1 MERFRYDRSSKW
13 LIEHHGDSILRL
25 AGIED
30 VIAWKPLPAEIVQP
44 RQIPDGLLEVVRR
57 GHPEKTLYLIEIETY
72 ADRQI
77 DEQIMDDVMLLY
89 QARRVMPEVVLLV
102 LRPKGQAQ
110 VLGEREVASPSGR
123 TRLTGRWPVVELWKL
138 PAEMM
143 LKLHEPG
150 LVPWISLMEYAG
162 PPEQLLKECREILDE
177 RANPTEIGNILAVSQ
192 ILASLRYNEEWLF
205 RIFGSKEA
213 MVITPYLQGI
223 IDEEVEKRVA
233 LELQKRFGI
242 EVPKKEPVVL
252 EKDAAKEWH
261 NGILRILAVRFGA
274 VPADIKPNLEKN
286 AFKTDL
292 ESLAAWA
299 GDCPDLE
306 SFRQKLSK

>member
-30 VIAWKPLPAEIVQP
+30 VVAWKPLPAEIVQP

-57 GHPEKTLYLIEIETY
+57 GYSEKALYLIEIETY
-72 ADRQI
+72 ADARI

-89 QARRVMPEVVLLV
+89 QARRVVPEVVLFI

-123 TRLTGRWPVVELWKL
+123 TRMTGRWPVIELWKL

-162 PPEQLLKECREILDE
+162 PPAQLLKECREILDE
-177 RANPTEIGNILAVSQ
+177 RAKPAEIGNILAVSQ
-192 ILASLRYNEEWLF
+192 ILASLRYNEQWLF
-205 RIFGSKEA
+205 SFFGGKEV
-213 MVITPYLQGI
+213 MIESPYLDEI
-223 IDEEVEKRVA
+223 IREQVEKRASMRVA
-233 LELQKRFGI
+233 EKLAEKLAEELPKELSKRMHRAI
-242 EVPKKEPVVL
+242 
-252 EKDAAKEWH
+252 AS
-261 NGILRILAVRFGA
+261 ILKIRFGA
-274 VPADIKPNLEKN
+274 IPADIASLIEKV
-286 AFKTDL
+286 TDDDEL
-292 ESLAAWA
+292 DSVNAWA
-299 GDCPDLE
+299 GTCPDLA
-306 SFRQKLSK
+306 SFRQKFTK